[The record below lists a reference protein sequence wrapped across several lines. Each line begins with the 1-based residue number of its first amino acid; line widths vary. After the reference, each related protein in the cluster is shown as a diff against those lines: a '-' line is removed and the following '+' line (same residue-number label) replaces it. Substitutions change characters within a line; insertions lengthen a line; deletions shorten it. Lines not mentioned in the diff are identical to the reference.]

1 MARGLF
7 DPLGTDREVKPRPT
21 MISAPLLTSGI
32 VLVALT
38 ALLIASVLRDD
49 GNRGEPSA
57 VSVIQ
62 HVTAPASPPKPA
74 AKAAAVVEPP
84 SLATSSALPPV
95 RDDQEVEIQNGVRII
110 RPRRSGG
117 LTGGQI
123 LKVPNNGE
131 PSAAPQARPAGSG
144 PSSTP

>member
-7 DPLGTDREVKPRPT
+7 DPLGTDREVNPKPTR
-21 MISAPLLTSGI
+21 ISPPLLMSGI

-62 HVTAPASPPKPA
+62 HVAAPASPPKPA
-74 AKAAAVVEPP
+74 AKEAAVAEPP
-84 SLATSSALPPV
+84 FLATSALPPV
-95 RDDQEVEIQNGVRII
+95 REDQEVEIQNGVRII

-117 LTGGQI
+117 FAGGQV
-123 LKVPNNGE
+123 LKIPNNGE
-131 PSAAPQARPAGSG
+131 PSAAPQARPAGPG